1 MRVASA
7 QKLRLAAE
15 MCHVHSFVVLFYY
28 FLSYVAIQ
36 NFDWMFFIKLIC
48 WISAHPFFKNLVKQ
62 NASNFAVHIQNS
74 FDSTNLVNLIWLCI
88 SSDS

>member
-36 NFDWMFFIKLIC
+36 NFD
-48 WISAHPFFKNLVKQ
+48 
-62 NASNFAVHIQNS
+62 
-74 FDSTNLVNLIWLCI
+74 
-88 SSDS
+88 